1 MHFRS
6 QLGKEAEDK
15 VAQKLI
21 ADGFK
26 IVERNYRKKDGEI
39 DLIASKPSLLVFV
52 EVKMRQEKYFD
63 LGDVITPSKQRKI
76 ISVAKHYIAYR
87 APAECSYRF
96 DVALVHGEGAQLE
109 LVYIANAFNE
119 GDCTW

>member
-39 DLIASKPSLLVFV
+39 DLIASKPSF
-52 EVKMRQEKYFD
+52 
-63 LGDVITPSKQRKI
+63 
-76 ISVAKHYIAYR
+76 
-87 APAECSYRF
+87 
-96 DVALVHGEGAQLE
+96 
-109 LVYIANAFNE
+109 
-119 GDCTW
+119 